1 MKTRLFA
8 ALIAIV
14 CFVIIAPSKAQ
25 AQVPPIFNFNSWSLE
40 SGTALTT
47 GAVYRFSNVASGVDA
62 LVTISTVTSGITLRN
77 IDRTIDGYGEA
88 FQPEYRINGSTNG
101 YIDFTIRFVNAG
113 GSTTSPRPIV
123 AASGLDIDG
132 SPSGSTSLKEFNR
145 IDLGGGMYE
154 YNTYKS
160 EVTVAQAGTAITASN
175 YTGNLYGALVDTSA
189 KEVMFTV
196 TATNVGTMTY
206 RVGAN
211 NQTTSTSTR
220 YASLYYKKFNYQHF
234 PLAISGLMSFDGVA
248 INNKVKLSWEL
259 ASDQYSKVVLEKSNT
274 SSNFT
279 KIYEAN
285 SGAFAKSGYTDAD
298 VQGGM
303 VFYRL
308 SATNLEGKSEY
319 SSIVSVKVNG
329 NTKQEIN
336 VYPSLI
342 QSGATTVAVQ
352 FNEKT
357 DGTII
362 VSDLSGRIVKQQK
375 VNLQAGSNSIALD
388 GFDNFSKGNYIVALR
403 TPAVV
408 YSKKVA
414 VQ

>member
-1 MKTRLFA
+1 MKTRLFV
-8 ALIAIV
+8 ALTAIL
-14 CFVIIAPSKAQ
+14 CFVIVAPKKAQ

-40 SGTALTT
+40 TGSPLTV
-47 GAVYRFSNVASGVDA
+47 GAVYRFANVASGVDA
-62 LVTISTVTSGITLRN
+62 LVTISTITSGISLRN

-88 FQPEYRINGSTNG
+88 FQPEYRVNGSTNG

-113 GSTTSPRPIV
+113 GTTTSVRPIV

-132 SPSGSTSLKEFNR
+132 SPSGSNSLKEFNR
-145 IDLGGGMYE
+145 IDMGAGTYE

-160 EVTVAQAGTAITASN
+160 EITVAQSGTAITGSN
-175 YTGNLYGALVDTSA
+175 YTGKLYGALVDTAA

-211 NQTTSTSTR
+211 NQTSGQSTR
-220 YASLYYKKFNYQHF
+220 YASLYYKKFVYQHY

-248 INNKVKLSWEL
+248 ANNKVKLSWEL
-259 ASDQYSKVVLEKSNT
+259 VADKYSKVVLEKSNT

-279 KIYEAN
+279 KVYEAN
-285 SGAFAKSGYTDAD
+285 SGDFTKSGYTDAE

-308 SATNLEGKSEY
+308 SATNMEGKTEY
-319 SSIVSVKVNG
+319 SSIVSVKING
-329 NTKQEIN
+329 GSKQEMN
-336 VYPSLI
+336 VYPTLI
-342 QSGATTVAVQ
+342 QSGATVAVQ

-357 DGTII
+357 EGTLI

-375 VNLQAGSNSIALD
+375 VNLQAGSNNIAMD

-408 YSKKVA
+408 YSKKVV